1 MRNDLTY
8 YELRITPIAS
18 SPNVGLRPF
27 WQTNATLFSKQRCF
41 MPDRHLRPNSGWIEV
56 ICGSMFSGKTEELL
70 RRLRR
75 AAIARQKVQLFK
87 PAIDNRYGVTTVASH
102 DGAKW
107 EGVVLN
113 DAAEIFDHLE
123 PDTLVIA
130 IDEVQFFD
138 DNVVDVCET
147 LALQGKRVIVAG
159 LDLDFRGEP
168 FGPMPA
174 LMANAESVRKLHAIC
189 MVCGGEAS
197 RTQRLIDGKPAF
209 YEDPV
214 VMIGAAEAYEARCRG
229 CHQVPHREMNA

>member
-1 MRNDLTY
+1 
-8 YELRITPIAS
+8 
-18 SPNVGLRPF
+18 
-27 WQTNATLFSKQRCF
+27 

-75 AAIARQKVQLFK
+75 AVIARQNVQLFK
-87 PAIDNRYGVTTVASH
+87 PAIDNRYGITIVASH
-102 DGAKW
+102 DGTQW
-107 EGVVLN
+107 EGTVINNAIEL
-113 DAAEIFDHLE
+113 LE
-123 PDTLVIA
+123 HVKPETHVIA

-138 DNVVDVCET
+138 KEIVNVCDT

-159 LDLDFRGEP
+159 LDMDFRGEP

-174 LMANAESVRKLHAIC
+174 LMAKAESVRKLHAIC

-197 RTQRLIDGKPAF
+197 RTQRLINGRPAY

-214 VMIGAAEAYEARCRG
+214 ILIGAEEAYEARCRG
-229 CHQVPHREMNA
+229 CHEVPRRQN

>member
-1 MRNDLTY
+1 
-8 YELRITPIAS
+8 
-18 SPNVGLRPF
+18 
-27 WQTNATLFSKQRCF
+27 
-41 MPDRHLRPNSGWIEV
+41 
-56 ICGSMFSGKTEELL
+56 MFSGKTEELL

-75 AAIARQKVQLFK
+75 AVIARQNVQLFK

-107 EGVVLN
+107 EGSVIREATEILN
-113 DAAEIFDHLE
+113 QVE
-123 PDTLVIA
+123 PETHVIA

-138 DNVVDVCET
+138 DAIVDVCDA
-147 LALQGKRVIVAG
+147 LALQGKRIIVAG

-174 LMANAESVRKLHAIC
+174 LMAKAESVHKLHAIC

-197 RTQRLIDGKPAF
+197 RTQRLIDGRPAY

-214 VMIGAAEAYEARCRG
+214 VLIGAAESYEARCRG
-229 CHQVPHREMNA
+229 CHQAPRRQQQ